1 MILAVKKDD
10 RIVVGINVIS
20 SLADMSERDL
30 ALSENIP
37 FWKVKGNKDCYVF
50 ADTLSFAADLLRYN
64 DYVFKDVSDG
74 KSIVEKVVPKIKELL
89 GRYSQIIKDK
99 EMDTQILIVKGN
111 KMFTIG
117 RFFTVSEED
126 RFVGLKNN
134 QYSIG
139 ALEESSDMDLEQ
151 SILFAART
159 VGRMRN
165 IYNFPLL
172 VFDNKTKKR
181 KVFYN

>member
-1 MILAVKKDD
+1 MELAQ
-10 RIVVGINVIS
+10 
-20 SLADMSERDL
+20 L
-30 ALSENIP
+30 
-37 FWKVKGNKDCYVF
+37 
-50 ADTLSFAADLLRYN
+50 
-64 DYVFKDVSDG
+64 
-74 KSIVEKVVPKIKELL
+74 
-89 GRYSQIIKDK
+89 SQIIKDK

-134 QYSIG
+134 QYAIG
-139 ALEESSDMDLEQ
+139 ALEESSDMELEQ